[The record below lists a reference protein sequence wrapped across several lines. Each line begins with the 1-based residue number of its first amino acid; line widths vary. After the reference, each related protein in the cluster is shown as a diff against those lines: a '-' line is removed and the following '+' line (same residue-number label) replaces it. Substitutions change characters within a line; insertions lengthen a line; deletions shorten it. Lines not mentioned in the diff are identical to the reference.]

1 MLLVNKWKA
10 GKEMKKL
17 IRVLLIVLACVV
29 IALPAGKVLATE
41 MTDTTVNGSIIDTD
55 TNYEVTEFETNELD
69 ITLEEPNYKS
79 YYVDVPN
86 GQSVVVPITL
96 DEKGRLYY
104 IYDFKNE
111 YQDQKSYYLDVYT
124 DAACTQMAD
133 YYNYD
138 TYYGELNVTKTGT
151 YYIKFSVMDST
162 VQQDTFNYFKFSSFY
177 VNSRNETLTSGKQVV
192 TAFLSYD
199 KPIYYKVTVS
209 KPGSISF
216 NMQSSNGGNVILC
229 NSKKKAIASEC
240 KSTDTD
246 HTFVF
251 AVSKGTYYLKVT
263 SPSYFAYVMQT
274 FKGIMDKSGPS
285 KEKAKTL
292 KVDGAIVNALALSTE
307 KSGKA
312 DWFKFTNDK
321 KRKTIVDVVGMVS
334 CGGLK
339 IDFYDTKGTSWGS
352 RYFYPAN
359 NVDGGVSTIYYV
371 MDGTKKLPEGTYYI
385 KVSKTSAKTN
395 ATYSVGVRSK

>member
-1 MLLVNKWKA
+1 MNKWKES
-10 GKEMKKL
+10 KEMKKL
-17 IRVLLIVLACVV
+17 VKILMIVFICVV
-29 IALPAGKVLATE
+29 IALPVSKVLANETA
-41 MTDTTVNGSIIDTD
+41 DPSAKGSIIDAD
-55 TNYEVTEFETNELD
+55 TNYDVTEFETNDLD
-69 ITLEEPNYKS
+69 ITLEEANYKS
-79 YYVDVPN
+79 YYIDVPN
-86 GQSVVVPITL
+86 SQSVVVPITL

-111 YQDQKSYYLDVYT
+111 YQNQKSYYLDIYT
-124 DAACTQMAD
+124 DAACTQMAE

-138 TYYGELNVTKTGT
+138 TYYGELDVTKTGT
-151 YYIKFSVMDST
+151 YYIKFSVIDST
-162 VQQDTFNYFKFSSFY
+162 TEQDMFNYFKFSSFF
-177 VNSRNETLTSGKQVV
+177 VNSRNETLTSGKQIV

-199 KPIYYKVTVS
+199 NPIYYKVTVS

-216 NMQSSNGGNVILC
+216 NMQASYGGNVTLC
-229 NSKKKAIASEC
+229 NSKKKAIANEC
-240 KSTDTD
+240 KSTDTE

-263 SPSYFAYVMQT
+263 SSSSYAYVMQT
-274 FKGIMDKSGPS
+274 TKGITDESGPS
-285 KEKAKTL
+285 KEKAKTI
-292 KVDGAIVNALALSTE
+292 KVNGDEVKALALSTE

-321 KRKTIVDVVGMVS
+321 KRKTIVDVVGTVA

-359 NVDGGVSTIYYV
+359 NTNGGVSTIYYIL
-371 MDGTKKLPEGTYYI
+371 DGTEKLPKGTYYI

>member
-1 MLLVNKWKA
+1 MNKWKESE
-10 GKEMKKL
+10 EMKKL
-17 IRVLLIVLACVV
+17 VKILMIAFICIVMVLPVS
-29 IALPAGKVLATE
+29 KVLAIETP
-41 MTDTTVNGSIIDTD
+41 DPSAKGSIIDAD
-55 TNYEVTEFETNELD
+55 TNYDVTEFETNDLD
-69 ITLEEPNYKS
+69 ITLEEANYKS
-79 YYVDVPN
+79 YYIDVPN
-86 GQSVVVPITL
+86 SQSVVVPITL

-111 YQDQKSYYLDVYT
+111 YQNQKSYYLDIYT
-124 DAACTQMAD
+124 DAACTQMAE

-138 TYYGELNVTKTGT
+138 TYYGELDVTKTGT
-151 YYIKFSVMDST
+151 YYIKFSVIDST
-162 VQQDTFNYFKFSSFY
+162 TEQDMFNYFKFSSFF
-177 VNSRNETLTSGKQVV
+177 VNSRNETLTSGKQIV

-216 NMQSSNGGNVILC
+216 NMQASYGGNVTLC
-229 NSKKKAIASEC
+229 NSKKKAIANEW
-240 KSTDTD
+240 KSTDTE

-263 SPSYFAYVMQT
+263 SSSSYAYVMQT
-274 FKGIMDKSGPS
+274 TKGITDESGPS
-285 KEKAKTL
+285 KEKAKTI
-292 KVDGAIVNALALSTE
+292 KVNGDEVKALALSTE

-321 KRKTIVDVVGMVS
+321 KRKTIVDVVGTVA

-359 NVDGGVSTIYYV
+359 NTNGGVSTIYYIL
-371 MDGTKKLPEGTYYI
+371 DGTEKLPKGTYYI

>member
-1 MLLVNKWKA
+1 MNKWKES
-10 GKEMKKL
+10 KEMKKL
-17 IRVLLIVLACVV
+17 VKILMIAFICIVMVLPVS
-29 IALPAGKVLATE
+29 KVLAIETP
-41 MTDTTVNGSIIDTD
+41 DPSVKGSIIDAD
-55 TNYEVTEFETNELD
+55 TNYDVTEFETNDLD
-69 ITLEEPNYKS
+69 ITLEEANYKS
-79 YYVDVPN
+79 YYIDVPN
-86 GQSVVVPITL
+86 SQSVVVPITL

-111 YQDQKSYYLDVYT
+111 YQNQKSYYLDIYT
-124 DAACTQMAD
+124 DAACTQMAE

-138 TYYGELNVTKTGT
+138 TYYGELDVTKTGT
-151 YYIKFSVMDST
+151 YYIKFSVIDST
-162 VQQDTFNYFKFSSFY
+162 TEQDMFNYFKFSSFF
-177 VNSRNETLTSGKQVV
+177 VNSRNETLTSGKQIV

-216 NMQSSNGGNVILC
+216 NMQASYGGNVTLC
-229 NSKKKAIASEC
+229 NSKKKAIANEC
-240 KSTDTD
+240 KSTDTE

-263 SPSYFAYVMQT
+263 SSSSYAYVMQT
-274 FKGIMDKSGPS
+274 TKGITDESGPS
-285 KEKAKTL
+285 KEKAKTI
-292 KVDGAIVNALALSTE
+292 KVNGDEVKALALSTE

-321 KRKTIVDVVGMVS
+321 KRKTIVDVVGTVA

-359 NVDGGVSTIYYV
+359 NTNGGVSTIYYIL
-371 MDGTKKLPEGTYYI
+371 DGTEKLPKGTYYI